1 MATRDE
7 LHKFIDSLPDGLVG
21 EVLDFAQFVAKKA
34 HSEQIALVMA
44 AMQTLPEDD
53 EPLSNEELAA
63 IAEAEES
70 ARVHGTISMEEIKSK
85 YGL

>member
-7 LHKFIDSLPDGLVG
+7 LHQFIDTLPDGLVG

-34 HSEQIALVMA
+34 QAEHVARVMA
-44 AMQTLPEDD
+44 AMEALPEDD
-53 EPLSNEELAA
+53 EGLTEEELRA
-63 IAEAEES
+63 IAEAEAEPD
-70 ARVHGTISMEEIKSK
+70 RVTAAEVKAK

>member
-1 MATRDE
+1 MSSKEE
-7 LHKFIDSLPDGLVG
+7 LHKFIDTLPEGLVG

-34 HSEQIALVMA
+34 QTEQVAHVMA
-44 AMQTLPEDD
+44 AMQALPEDD
-53 EPLSNEELAA
+53 EPLTEGGLRA

-70 ARVHGTISMEEIKSK
+70 ARVHGTISMEEIKAK